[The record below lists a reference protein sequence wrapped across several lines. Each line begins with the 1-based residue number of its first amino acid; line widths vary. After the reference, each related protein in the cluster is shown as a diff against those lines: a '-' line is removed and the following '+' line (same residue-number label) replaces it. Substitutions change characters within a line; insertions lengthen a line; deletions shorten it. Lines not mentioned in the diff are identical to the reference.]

1 MFEGNNKG
9 VYLFVV
15 VIFLAVFTVYV
26 FSDVS
31 ITGAVIGV
39 NEDSYSINVISGC
52 NPDGADCTVTCDDL
66 FIGLPVTSWGPDLGQ
81 CFEANTEGAFILG
94 NADCGISPAATPGA
108 GQCAEIATGSI
119 ALYQCPSYERNGDS
133 AVVNGDCVCFEFDGP
148 CGTASDFIDLSHEF
162 FAGAGDGG
170 TPFTFSL
177 SQPANQSIRNNT
189 VATYT
194 ITLTNDGTSQD
205 NYTLTS
211 LNIDDADFASINTTL
226 IENISSAGASDILL
240 IVGSYTPDN
249 YSVMVNVTSE
259 GNTSLSYNITIGT
272 EVNPQLANVSI
283 SLVSPTG
290 NANFTQNVLTNFTV
304 NVSCDVVD
312 CGEVNVSLE
321 RTSGCDPDIL
331 SCTNA
336 CDGLYSADTSG
347 WVWDGAFACS
357 ASASDVIFVDSQ
369 CDIFLGAGTGQ
380 CALVAPVDDTY
391 FCPSYE
397 RNSNSGVTSDDCGCQ
412 DGGSGCTG
420 SSNATGFDL
429 THEFF
434 ASGNS
439 AGLISN
445 ITGTSPFYLNSTNP
459 STITLNPSDSQLVTW
474 YLNAT
479 ADFASTLYPIFSFA
493 NTTTNTDIS
502 ATTSPINLTITT
514 PYAFSLSQPFNQSI
528 INSSSA
534 SYSITL
540 TNSGTNTDSYLVSV
554 INSSNADIA
563 SSNVTTLTNV
573 VGGGTSDIE
582 LTVASGV
589 SNNYS
594 VTLNV
599 TSVGNNGN
607 NLIIVGTEILPTPA
621 TIGINLVTPNTNVN
635 FNKNLFTTFTVNV
648 SCNDADCGEINV
660 SLDSIFGC
668 DPDTL
673 SCTNACNDLF
683 GFGSTEWANE
693 IFGCASETKTVII
706 DGGCD
711 GTPLG
716 AGTGQCTNVLLG
728 DDYYCPSYQRNGND
742 AVTASN
748 CTCVEGDSG
757 CATSAAAIFD
767 LTNSFF
773 AGGDEAVSKSGL
785 VNGTIGA
792 NPYYVNS
799 SNPSNVT
806 LNSGESQLVSW
817 NMNATA
823 DSSSNKHFFSA
834 FANVTSNQ
842 SISAT
847 TSSINITI
855 FESNI
860 TGVVGC
866 GDYQGDSSACIA
878 AGCTYDSYNNGC
890 FPNQDNFDCN
900 TFCDICV
907 TEFACGASSKLC
919 LWETEGPY
927 GAFCHEDSASFEYG
941 DGNGV
946 LGDGG
951 WMDAFPPDCINN
963 PDQCDSSFDPGHNFV
978 KQEYS
983 CFDNVDN
990 DVDGSTDCDDEDC
1003 FIDPACSNSYDPGSD
1018 TKSPQIKNS
1027 QVTTDYDHA
1036 NIGFVATEPVLGEVI
1051 YYDLN
1056 STCDE
1061 AQRNATLSSSNN
1073 HISTH
1078 FIYIDN
1084 TTIDSSLQNSTTYF
1098 YKMNIT
1104 DQADNR
1110 YISSC
1115 LNFTTQ
1121 SNQTELAFNF
1131 SGVTGYNMTVNLG
1144 AGFVDYD
1151 ENTGLSLNSLKNV
1164 ELGFNG
1170 ITFTGVDFARAAS
1183 FNFDNA
1189 FNSSKA
1195 LAGDFAGRDF
1205 FSMNSSTWQQMQQQL
1220 GVDNFTMTLPSPGGN
1235 CDVVWKCNDDVSICF
1250 DVTNTVTCV
1259 PHNATHVNVTADSFS
1274 SYVSGSTAQLN
1285 ITDDTDTTTKRV
1297 NTLIGFYAN
1306 YTNSSDD
1313 TAITSS
1319 FTNAGCN
1326 ITIADISVSNVSMEF
1341 NYSGDERWEYNTS
1354 AFTTAGTFT
1363 WDVNCSGTNFDS
1375 LNTTDTVVVT
1385 AAAAAATDTSDSSSS
1400 SSSGGGSLPP
1410 KKDEVLVEA
1419 TLPNIGEQSQQLKSL
1434 PSSKNSEET
1443 AEEKKGGCPLG
1454 VGCAI
1459 LDNFVGEGV
1468 SFTIVWVILFTLVLV
1483 VALGAT
1489 IHRLH
1494 KKKLN

>member
-39 NEDSYSINVISGC
+39 SEDSYSINVISGC
-52 NPDGADCTVTCDDL
+52 NPDGADCTATCDEL
-66 FIGLPVTSWGPDLGQ
+66 IEASTSGWNWDGTSCIDSTFQILIFADAQCDSSPLGAGTGQ
-81 CFEANTEGAFILG
+81 CTSLFSGDI
-94 NADCGISPAATPGA
+94 
-108 GQCAEIATGSI
+108 
-119 ALYQCPSYERNGDS
+119 YYCPSYERNSDV
-133 AVVNGDCVCFEFDGP
+133 AVTTGDCTCEDLGSGCGLAFDSLY
-148 CGTASDFIDLSHEF
+148 TLSHEF
-162 FAGAGDGG
+162 FAGAGAG

-177 SQPANQSIRNNT
+177 SQPSNQSIDNAT
-189 VATYT
+189 LATYS
-194 ITLTNDGTSQD
+194 ITVTNDGTSQD
-205 NYTLTS
+205 NYTIS
-211 LNIDDADFASINTTL
+211 AINVNDADLASVNTTL
-226 IENISSAGASDILL
+226 IENLSTSGTSDVTLT
-240 IVGSYTPDN
+240 VGSGDPQN
-249 YSVMVNVTSE
+249 YSVIVNVTSE
-259 GNTSLSYNITIGT
+259 GNTSLSYNVTIGT
-272 EVNPQLANVSI
+272 EITPQLANLTI
-283 SLVSPTG
+283 GLVAPTG

-321 RTSGCDPDIL
+321 RTSGCNPDL
-331 SCTNA
+331 SICTNA
-336 CDGLYSADTSG
+336 CDGLYSTSPGIWVSAGGSCDSGAGAVFSDAD
-347 WVWDGAFACS
+347 
-357 ASASDVIFVDSQ
+357 
-369 CDIFLGAGTGQ
+369 CDAFLGAGTGQ
-380 CALVAPVDDTY
+380 CTLIAPVDDTY

-397 RNSNSGVTSDDCGCQ
+397 RNSNTPVTSDDCDCQ

-439 AGLISN
+439 AGLVSN
-445 ITGTSPFYLNSTNP
+445 ISGQSPFYINSSNP
-459 STITLNPSDSQLVTW
+459 LTITLNPSDSQFVTW
-474 YLNAT
+474 YLNST

-493 NTTTNTDIS
+493 NTTSNTDIS

-514 PYAFSLSQPFNQSI
+514 PYDFSLSQPSNQSI
-528 INSSSA
+528 TNSSSA

-540 TNSGTNTDSYLVSV
+540 TNSGTSTDSYIVSV
-554 INSSNADIA
+554 INNSNADIA
-563 SSNVTTLTNV
+563 SSNVTTLINIA
-573 VGGGTSDIE
+573 GSGTSDIE

-589 SNNYS
+589 PNNYS
-594 VTLNV
+594 VTVNV
-599 TSVGNNGN
+599 TSIGNDGNNE
-607 NLIIVGTEILPTPA
+607 ITVGTEILLTPPTV
-621 TIGINLVTPNTNVN
+621 GINLVTPNTNVN

-648 SCNDADCGEINV
+648 SCNNADCGEINV

-673 SCTNACNDLF
+673 SCTGACNNLF
-683 GFGSTEWANE
+683 AFGNTEWDS
-693 IFGCASETKTVII
+693 GLGSCTSETKAVVI
-706 DGGCD
+706 DGTCD
-711 GTPLG
+711 ITPLG
-716 AGTGQCTNVLLG
+716 AGTGKCSNVLIG

-748 CTCVEGDSG
+748 CTCVDLGGG
-757 CATSAAAIFD
+757 CGFSAAAVFD
-767 LTNSFF
+767 LTNAFF
-773 AGGDEAVSKSGL
+773 AGGDEAVSKTGL
-785 VNGTIGA
+785 VNNTLAA

-799 SNPSNVT
+799 SNPTNVT

-817 NMNATA
+817 YVNATT
-823 DSSSNKHFFSA
+823 DSSSNKYLFSA

-847 TSSINITI
+847 TSSINITV

-860 TGVVGC
+860 TGLTGC
-866 GDYQGDSSACIA
+866 INYDGDSASCIA
-878 AGCTYDSYNNGC
+878 AGCSYESFIGIC
-890 FPNQDNFDCN
+890 VPNQDNFDCN
-900 TFCDICV
+900 TFCDIC
-907 TEFACGASSKLC
+907 EDQSACGASSKSC
-919 LWETEGPY
+919 IWESEG
-927 GAFCHEDSASFEYG
+927 FCHEDSASFEYG
-941 DGNGV
+941 DGSGV

-951 WMDAFPPDCINN
+951 WMGAFPPDCINN
-963 PDQCDSSFDPGHNFV
+963 PEQCDSSFDSNYGFV
-978 KQEYS
+978 EFEYS
-983 CFDNVDN
+983 CFDNLDN
-990 DVDGSTDCDDEDC
+990 DQDGDTDCNDGDC
-1003 FIDPACSNSYDPGSD
+1003 FYDPACRNSYDSDSD
-1018 TKSPQIKNS
+1018 TTAPQVKNID
-1027 QVTTDYDHA
+1027 VDTDYDLA
-1036 NIGFVATEPVLGEVI
+1036 NLVFVTSEPTTGTVI
-1051 YYDLN
+1051 YYNQN
-1056 STCDE
+1056 SSCDISKI
-1061 AQRNATLSSSNN
+1061 NTTLSTNGFPKLD
-1073 HISTH
+1073 H
-1078 FIYIDN
+1078 FIFIDES
-1084 TTIDSSLQNSTTYF
+1084 TIGSSLQNSTDYY
-1098 YKMNIT
+1098 YKINVS
-1104 DQADNR
+1104 DQADNG
-1110 YISSC
+1110 YLSAC
-1115 LNFTTQ
+1115 LNFTTKA
-1121 SNQTELAFNF
+1121 NQTAFTFNF
-1131 SGVTGYNMTVNLG
+1131 SGGDSYGLKFDFG
-1144 AGFVDYD
+1144 AGFVDYEGD
-1151 ENTGLSLNSLKNV
+1151 TGLSVNSTKGANMRFDSFGV
-1164 ELGFNG
+1164 Q
-1170 ITFTGVDFARAAS
+1170 FTGVDLARAVN

-1189 FNSSKA
+1189 FNASIVSE
-1195 LAGDFAGRDF
+1195 GDFAGRDF
-1205 FSMNSSTWQQMQQQL
+1205 FSMNSSTWQQMKQQL
-1220 GVDNFTMTLPSPGGN
+1220 GVDNFTMTVTSPGGN
-1235 CDVVWKCNDDVSICF
+1235 CDKVWKCNDNVTICS
-1250 DVTNTVTCV
+1250 DVTSEVTCIY
-1259 PHNATHVNVTADSFS
+1259 HNNTHVNVTADSFS

-1326 ITIADISVSNVSMEF
+1326 ITIADISANNVSMEF

-1363 WDVNCSGTNFDS
+1363 WEVNCSGTGFDS
-1375 LNTTDTVVVT
+1375 LNTTDTVLVT
-1385 AAAAAATDTSDSSSS
+1385 AAAAAATTSSDSSSS

-1419 TLPNIGEQSQQLKSL
+1419 TLPNVEEQSQQLKSL

-1443 AEEKKGGCPLG
+1443 AEKKKGGCPLG